1 VPNVLLDRFG
11 DFPASTQNMKRDD
24 FHCPSR
30 RRFLTLAAAAGG
42 AALMP
47 WRPLAWASEEDKDA
61 YRGLP
66 IGIQSYTLR
75 NFTLPEALRHI
86 RGLKLHYVEFFS
98 AHFPLDASPEKIAE
112 MKELMAESKLK
123 ITAHGVTGFGGDH
136 EANRKVFEFA
146 KAAGIKNITADP
158 APDSF
163 DSLDKLVEEY
173 DIRIAI
179 HNHGPGARY
188 DGLETVQKAVK
199 DHHELI
205 GACVDTGHVLR
216 SAQDPVEW
224 IRELGPRVFAL
235 HIKDV
240 AEKQD
245 RTHDV
250 VIGTGHLDVVGMFKA
265 LKEVKFPADGSL
277 SIEYESNPENPVADV
292 EECLAVA
299 RKAIP
304 EAGW

>member
-1 VPNVLLDRFG
+1 MPMHDR
-11 DFPASTQNMKRDD
+11 AEL
-24 FHCPSR
+24 SR
-30 RRFLTLAAAAGG
+30 RGFLSLAAAGG
-42 AALMP
+42 AAML
-47 WRPLAWASEEDKDA
+47 PLSRLAFASEDKSDP

-75 NFTLPEALRHI
+75 NFNLNEALRHI
-86 RGLKLHYVEFFS
+86 RGLNLHFVEFFS
-98 AHFPLDASPEKIAE
+98 AHFPLDASAEKIAE
-112 MKELMAESKLK
+112 MKDLMQQSKLK
-123 ITAHGVTGFGGDH
+123 ITAHGVTGFAADH

-146 KAAGIKNITADP
+146 KAAGIKNVTADP
-158 APDSF
+158 APESF
-163 DSLDKLVEEY
+163 ESLDKLVEEY

-188 DGLETVQKAVK
+188 DGLDTVQKAVK
-199 DHHELI
+199 DHHPLI

-216 SAQDPVEW
+216 SAEDPVRW

-235 HIKDV
+235 HVKDV

-250 VIGTGHLDVVGMFKA
+250 IIGSGHLDVVGMFAA
-265 LKEVKFPADGSL
+265 LKEIKFPSDGSL
-277 SIEYESNPENPVADV
+277 SLEYESNPDNPMADV

-299 RKAIP
+299 REAIP
-304 EAGW
+304 KAGW